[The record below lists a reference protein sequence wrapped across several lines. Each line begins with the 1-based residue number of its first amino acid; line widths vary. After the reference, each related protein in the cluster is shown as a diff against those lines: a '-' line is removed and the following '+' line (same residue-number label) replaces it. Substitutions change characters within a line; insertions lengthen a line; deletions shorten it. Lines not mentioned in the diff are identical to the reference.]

1 MIYLDQ
7 GRVSEIQ
14 RCTRFTERQ
23 DVNFVF
29 MGANRNFSPFRYPLF
44 PYLYSFMTPGYTV
57 APTGSGRVSGKQKF
71 LQ

>member
-7 GRVSEIQ
+7 GKVSEIQ

-23 DVNFVF
+23 DVNLWVQ
-29 MGANRNFSPFRYPLF
+29 NFSPFRYPLF